1 MSEIDEKIKQEEKD
15 LNEEYSVFLKHLQ
28 AEKEDTSNFAKTL
41 FCFVI
46 VFCAIILILL
56 ISSENKDK
64 IVETFGEDSLITKIL
79 LVLPQSSANKQRVS
93 FNMPFV
99 QKRQNILLVGV
110 DANRNGSVNDPWTGA
125 RTDTI
130 IILNVD
136 PRTKSINAISVPRDS
151 KVYLPGDYGIQKIN
165 SAHAI
170 GGIEMTKKTLEKTLG
185 IRINH
190 YIMVHDEA
198 VANIV
203 DALGGVPIYVEKN
216 MFYHDYSG
224 DLHVSL
230 SKGLN
235 VLDGH
240 NAVGYLRFR
249 KDGLGDIGRTQRQQ
263 YFLKGLMEKLQTPQA
278 IEKIPDLI
286 DAITTY
292 VRTDMSFYEISQFA
306 ALAKGIDIDK
316 IEFATLP
323 GAPNKHGYISYWIL
337 DPEKTQDMIN
347 RMIYRDRFTDANKLY
362 NVGIRYSKG
371 NLEMAESLKIKVEE
385 LGYNVNCFG
394 PSSIP
399 HSQFVAHDLSVS
411 NEFFNWLKRKA
422 PELNKIQFVYNPDK
436 SYCTSSDF
444 TILLA
449 GE

>member
-1 MSEIDEKIKQEEKD
+1 MADIDEKIEQEEKN
-15 LNEEYSVFLKHLQ
+15 LNEEYSVFLKHLK

-41 FCFVI
+41 FSIVI
-46 VFCAIILILL
+46 VFCAIVLLLL
-56 ISSENKDK
+56 IASENKES
-64 IVETFGEDSLITKIL
+64 IVQTFGEESFITKVL
-79 LVLPQSSANKQRVS
+79 LIMPKSSETKQRVS
-93 FNMPFV
+93 FAMPFT
-99 QKRQNILLVGV
+99 QKKQNILLVGV
-110 DANRNGSVNDPWTGA
+110 DDNGSKTDPWRGS

-130 IILNVD
+130 IILNID
-136 PRTKSINAISVPRDS
+136 PKSKSINAISVPRDS

-170 GGIEMTKKTLEKTLG
+170 GGIEMTKRTLEKTLG
-185 IRINH
+185 IKINH
-190 YIMVHDEA
+190 YVMVHDEA
-198 VANIV
+198 VAKIV
-203 DALGGVPIYVEKN
+203 DAIGGIPIYVEKN
-216 MFYHDYSG
+216 MFYNDYAG
-224 DLHVSL
+224 NLHVSL
-230 SKGLN
+230 TKGLN

-263 YFLKGLMEKLQTPQA
+263 FFLKALMEKLQTPKTLA
-278 IEKIPDLI
+278 KLPEIL
-286 DAITTY
+286 DAATTY
-292 VRTDMSFYEISQFA
+292 VKTDMSFYEISQFA
-306 ALAKGIDIDK
+306 AMAKSLDPEK

-347 RMIYRDRFTDANKLY
+347 KMIYRDRFVDNNKLY
-362 NVGIRYSKG
+362 NVGIRYTTTEENSAN
-371 NLEMAESLKIKVEE
+371 NLKTTIEE

-394 PSSIP
+394 PSKLP
-399 HSQFVAHDLSVS
+399 HSQFIAHDVSVS
-411 NEFFNWLKRKA
+411 NDFLNWLKRKA

-436 SYCTSSDF
+436 AYCMSSDI

>member
-1 MSEIDEKIKQEEKD
+1 MSEIDNKIEQEEKD
-15 LNEEYSVFLKHLQ
+15 LNEEYNVFLKHLQ
-28 AEKEDTSNFAKTL
+28 AEKEDTSNFARTL
-41 FCFVI
+41 FGLVI
-46 VFCAIILILL
+46 VFCAIILLLL
-56 ISSENKDK
+56 IASENRDK
-64 IVETFGEDSLITKIL
+64 ITQTFGEDSFITKAL
-79 LVLPQSSANKQRVS
+79 LILPQSSANKQRVS
-93 FNMPFV
+93 FGMPFI

-110 DANRNGSVNDPWTGA
+110 DANGSKTDPWRGA

-185 IRINH
+185 IKIDH
-190 YIMVHDEA
+190 YVMIHDEA

-224 DLHVSL
+224 NLHVSL

-278 IEKIPDLI
+278 IEKIPDLL

-306 ALAKGIDIDK
+306 TLAKSIDIDK
-316 IEFATLP
+316 IQFATLP

-347 RMIYRDRFTDANKLY
+347 RMIYRDRFNDANKLY
-362 NVGIRYSKG
+362 NVGIRYSSISADTAKT
-371 NLEMAESLKIKVEE
+371 LKLKVEE

-394 PSSIP
+394 QSSIP
-399 HSQFVAHDLSVS
+399 HSQFIAHDLGVS
-411 NEFFNWLKRKA
+411 NEFFNWMKHKA

-436 SYCTSSDF
+436 AYCTSSDI

>member
-1 MSEIDEKIKQEEKD
+1 MSEIDNKIEQEEKD
-15 LNEEYSVFLKHLQ
+15 LNEEYNVFLKHLQ
-28 AEKEDTSNFAKTL
+28 AEKEDTSNFARTL
-41 FCFVI
+41 FGFVI
-46 VFCAIILILL
+46 VFCAIILLLL
-56 ISSENKDK
+56 IASENRDK
-64 IVETFGEDSLITKIL
+64 IIQTFGEDSFITKAL
-79 LVLPQSSANKQRVS
+79 LILPQSSANKQRVS
-93 FNMPFV
+93 FGMPFI

-110 DANRNGSVNDPWTGA
+110 DANGSKTDPWRGA

-185 IRINH
+185 IKINH
-190 YIMVHDEA
+190 YVMIHDDA
-198 VANIV
+198 VSNIV

-224 DLHVSL
+224 NLHVSL

-278 IEKIPDLI
+278 IEKIPDLL

-306 ALAKGIDIDK
+306 ALAKSIDIDK
-316 IEFATLP
+316 IQFATLP

-347 RMIYRDRFTDANKLY
+347 RMIYRDRFNDANKLY
-362 NVGIRYSKG
+362 NVGIRYSSISADTAKT
-371 NLEMAESLKIKVEE
+371 LKSKVEE

-399 HSQFVAHDLSVS
+399 HSQFIAHDFGVS
-411 NEFFNWLKRKA
+411 NEFFNWMKHKA

-436 SYCTSSDF
+436 AYCTSSDI

>member
-1 MSEIDEKIKQEEKD
+1 MSEIDEKLEKEEKE

-41 FCFVI
+41 FCIVI
-46 VFCAIILILL
+46 VFCAIILVLL
-56 ISSENKDK
+56 ISSENKEN
-64 IVETFGEDSLITKIL
+64 IENTFGKDSFISKVLLI
-79 LVLPQSSANKQRVS
+79 LPQSSANKQRVS
-93 FNMPFV
+93 FAMPFT

-110 DANRNGSVNDPWTGA
+110 DSNEDGTDTWRGT

-170 GGIEMTKKTLEKTLG
+170 GGIDMTKRTLEKTLG
-185 IRINH
+185 IKINH
-190 YIMVHDEA
+190 YVMIHDQA
-198 VANIV
+198 VESIV

-216 MFYHDYSG
+216 MFYHDYTG
-224 DLHVSL
+224 NLHVAL
-230 SKGLN
+230 TKGLN
-235 VLDGH
+235 VLDGKS
-240 NAVGYLRFR
+240 AVGYLRFR
-249 KDGLGDIGRTQRQQ
+249 KDGLGDIGRTRRQQ
-263 YFLKGLMEKLQTPQA
+263 YFIKGLMEKLKTPQA
-278 IEKIPDLI
+278 IEKFPDLI

-292 VRTDMSFYEISQFA
+292 VKTDMSFYEISQFA
-306 ALAKGIDIDK
+306 ALAKSIDIGK

-323 GAPNKHGYISYWIL
+323 GGPNKHGYISYWIL

-347 RMIYRDRFTDANKLY
+347 RMIYRDRYSDSNKLY
-362 NVGIRYSKG
+362 NFGIRYSDASV
-371 NLEMAESLKIKVEE
+371 EQAEELKSIIEE

-394 PSSIP
+394 PSSVP
-399 HSQFVAHDLSVS
+399 HSQFIAHDVSVS
-411 NEFFNWLKRKA
+411 TDFFNLLKRKA
-422 PELNKIQFVYNPDK
+422 TMLKSFQFVYNPDRA
-436 SYCTSSDF
+436 YCTSSDL

>member
-1 MSEIDEKIKQEEKD
+1 MANIDEKIEQEEKN
-15 LNEEYSVFLKHLQ
+15 LNEEYSVFLKHLK

-41 FCFVI
+41 FGIVI
-46 VFCAIILILL
+46 VFCAIILVLL
-56 ISSENKDK
+56 IASENKTS
-64 IVETFGEDSLITKIL
+64 IVQTFGEDSFITKFL
-79 LVLPQSSANKQRVS
+79 LIMPQSSENKHRVS
-93 FNMPFV
+93 FAMPFT

-110 DANRNGSVNDPWTGA
+110 DDNGSKTDPWRGS

-130 IILNVD
+130 IILNID
-136 PRTKSINAISVPRDS
+136 PHSKSINAISVPRDS

-170 GGIEMTKKTLEKTLG
+170 GGIDMTKKTLEKTLG

-190 YIMVHDEA
+190 YVMVHDSA
-198 VANIV
+198 VSKIV
-203 DALGGVPIYVEKN
+203 DAIGGVPIYVEKN
-216 MFYHDYSG
+216 MFYNDYSG
-224 DLHVSL
+224 NLHVNL

-235 VLDGH
+235 ILDGY

-263 YFLKGLMEKLQTPQA
+263 FFLKALIEKLQTPQTLA
-278 IEKIPDLI
+278 KLPEIL

-292 VRTDMSFYEISQFA
+292 VKTDMSFYEISHFA
-306 ALAKGIDIDK
+306 SLAKNLDPEK
-316 IEFATLP
+316 IVFATLP

-337 DPEKTQDMIN
+337 DPEKTQNMVN
-347 RMIYRDRFTDANKLY
+347 KMIYRDNFVDNNKIY
-362 NVGIRYSKG
+362 NVGIRYSNSVEKSAN
-371 NLEMAESLKIKVEE
+371 NLKLEIEE

-394 PSSIP
+394 PSKLP
-399 HSQFVAHDLSVS
+399 HSQFIAHDISVS
-411 NEFFNWLKRKA
+411 NDFLNWLKRKA

-436 SYCTSSDF
+436 AYCMSSDI

>member
-1 MSEIDEKIKQEEKD
+1 MSEIDEKIKKEEKD

-28 AEKEDTSNFAKTL
+28 AEKEDTSNFARTL
-41 FCFVI
+41 FGIVI
-46 VFCAIILILL
+46 VFCAIVLVLL
-56 ISSENKDK
+56 IASENKDS
-64 IVETFGEDSLITKIL
+64 IVQTFGEDSLITKML
-79 LVLPQSSANKQRVS
+79 LVLPQSSANKQRVT
-93 FNMPFV
+93 FGLPFT
-99 QKRQNILLVGV
+99 QKRQNILLVGI
-110 DANRNGSVNDPWTGA
+110 DSNGEDTDPWRGT

-136 PRTKSINAISVPRDS
+136 PRTKSVNAISVPRDS

-170 GGIEMTKKTLEKTLG
+170 GGIEMTRKTLEKTLG
-185 IRINH
+185 IKLHH
-190 YIMVHDEA
+190 YIMIHDEA
-198 VANIV
+198 VENIV

-216 MFYHDYSG
+216 MFYHDYAAN
-224 DLHVSL
+224 LHVSL

-235 VLDGH
+235 VLDGR

-263 YFLKGLMEKLQTPQA
+263 YFIKGLLEKLQTPQA
-278 IEKIPDLI
+278 IEKIPDLL
-286 DAITTY
+286 DAVTTY

-306 ALAKGIDIDK
+306 AMAKGFDINK

-323 GAPNKHGYISYWIL
+323 GGPNKHGYISYWIL

-347 RMIYRDRFTDANKLY
+347 RMIYRDKFSDSNKLY
-362 NVGIRYSKG
+362 NVGIRYSDAAEDEA
-371 NLEMAESLKIKVEE
+371 EMLKMVVEE
-385 LGYNVNCFG
+385 LGYNVNCYG
-394 PSSIP
+394 PSTVP
-399 HSQFVAHDLSVS
+399 HSQFIAHDVSVS
-411 NEFFNWLKRKA
+411 NEFFNWMKRKA
-422 PELNKIQFVYNPDK
+422 KNLDKIQFVYNPNK
-436 SYCTSSDF
+436 SYCTSSDI

>member
-1 MSEIDEKIKQEEKD
+1 MADIEEKIEQEENK
-15 LNEEYSVFLKHLQ
+15 LNEEYSVFLKHLK

-41 FCFVI
+41 FGIVI

-56 ISSENKDK
+56 IASENKTA
-64 IVETFGEDSLITKIL
+64 ITQTFGEDSFITKMLLIL
-79 LVLPQSSANKQRVS
+79 PKAPENKQHVS
-93 FNMPFV
+93 FSMPFT

-110 DANRNGSVNDPWTGA
+110 DDNGSKTDPWRGS

-130 IILNVD
+130 IILNID
-136 PRTKSINAISVPRDS
+136 PKSKSINAISVPRDS

-170 GGIEMTKKTLEKTLG
+170 GGIDMTKRTLEKTLG
-185 IRINH
+185 IKIHH
-190 YIMVHDEA
+190 YVMVHDSA

-203 DALGGVPIYVEKN
+203 DSIGGIPIYVEKN
-216 MFYHDYSG
+216 MFYDDYSG
-224 DLHVSL
+224 NLHVNL
-230 SKGLN
+230 TKGLN
-235 VLDGH
+235 ILDGH

-263 YFLKGLMEKLQTPQA
+263 FFLKALLEKLQRPQTLA
-278 IEKIPDLI
+278 KLPEIL
-286 DAITTY
+286 DAVTTY
-292 VRTDMSFYEISQFA
+292 IKTDMSFYEISHFA
-306 ALAKGIDIDK
+306 AMSKHLDTDK

-347 RMIYRDRFTDANKLY
+347 KMIYRNKYTDNDKLY
-362 NVGIRYSKG
+362 NVGIRYSKSKEDTAN
-371 NLEMAESLKIKVEE
+371 NLKSKIEE

-394 PSSIP
+394 PSKLP
-399 HSQFVAHDLSVS
+399 HSQFIAHDISVS
-411 NEFFNWLKRKA
+411 NNFLNWLKRKA
-422 PELNKIQFVYNPDK
+422 PELDNIQFVYNPDK
-436 SYCTSSDF
+436 SYCMSSDI

>member
-1 MSEIDEKIKQEEKD
+1 MSEIDNKIEQEEKD
-15 LNEEYSVFLKHLQ
+15 LNEEYNVFLKHLQ
-28 AEKEDTSNFAKTL
+28 AEKEDTSNFARTL
-41 FCFVI
+41 FGFVI
-46 VFCAIILILL
+46 VFCAIILLLL
-56 ISSENKDK
+56 IASENRDK
-64 IVETFGEDSLITKIL
+64 IIQTFGEDSFITKAL
-79 LVLPQSSANKQRVS
+79 LILPQSSANKQRVS
-93 FNMPFV
+93 FGLPFI

-110 DANRNGSVNDPWTGA
+110 DANGSKTDPWRGA

-185 IRINH
+185 IKIDH
-190 YIMVHDEA
+190 YVMIHDEA
-198 VANIV
+198 VAHIV

-224 DLHVSL
+224 NLHVSL

-278 IEKIPDLI
+278 IEKIPDLL

-316 IEFATLP
+316 IQFATLP

-337 DPEKTQDMIN
+337 DPEKTQDMVN
-347 RMIYRDRFTDANKLY
+347 RMIYRDRFNDSNKLY
-362 NVGIRYSKG
+362 NVGIRYSS
-371 NLEMAESLKIKVEE
+371 NSVSTANSLKSKVEE

-399 HSQFVAHDLSVS
+399 HSQFIAHDLSVS
-411 NEFFNWLKRKA
+411 NEFFNWMKGKA

-436 SYCTSSDF
+436 AYCTSSDM

>member
-1 MSEIDEKIKQEEKD
+1 MSDIDEKIEQEEKD

-28 AEKEDTSNFAKTL
+28 AEKEDTSNFAKSL
-41 FCFVI
+41 FGIVI

-64 IVETFGEDSLITKIL
+64 IIQTFGEDSFMTKVLLI
-79 LVLPQSSANKQRVS
+79 LPQSTANKQRVS
-93 FNMPFV
+93 FSMPFS

-110 DANRNGSVNDPWTGA
+110 DANGSETDPWRGA

-136 PRTKSINAISVPRDS
+136 PHSKSINAISVPRDS

-185 IRINH
+185 IKINH
-190 YIMVHDEA
+190 YVMVHDQA

-224 DLHVSL
+224 NLHVSL

-235 VLDGH
+235 VLDGY

-249 KDGLGDIGRTQRQQ
+249 KDGLGDIGRAQRQQ
-263 YFLKGLMEKLQTPQA
+263 FFLKGLMEKLQTPQA
-278 IEKIPDLI
+278 IEKIPALL
-286 DAITTY
+286 DAVTTY
-292 VRTDMSFYEISQFA
+292 VRTDMSFYEISQFM
-306 ALAKGIDIDK
+306 ALAKNIDINK

-347 RMIYRDRFTDANKLY
+347 RMIYRDRFSDSNKLY
-362 NVGIRYSKG
+362 NIGIRYSSGSSDSAK
-371 NLEMAESLKIKVEE
+371 NLKASIEE

-399 HSQFVAHDLSVS
+399 HSQFIAHDVSVS
-411 NEFFNWLKRKA
+411 NEFFNWLKRKTN
-422 PELNKIQFVYNPDK
+422 ELDKIQFVYNPDK
-436 SYCTSSDF
+436 AYCTSSDI